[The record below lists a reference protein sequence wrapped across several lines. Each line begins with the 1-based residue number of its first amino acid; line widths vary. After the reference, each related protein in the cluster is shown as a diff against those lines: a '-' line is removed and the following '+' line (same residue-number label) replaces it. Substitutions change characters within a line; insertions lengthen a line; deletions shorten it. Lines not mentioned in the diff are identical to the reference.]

1 MLELLPPVFRQSNTT
16 FVNLRAALDDLDPL
30 VETAK
35 PATKNL
41 APFLRDLRPV
51 LTRSI
56 PVFRNLRLTVA
67 RPGFANDS
75 AELLATLP
83 AVQQRASKAFP
94 HAEGAIEAFQP
105 NLNFFRV
112 YAPDLLN
119 GLGRVGQVTGNY
131 DGNGN
136 YARVSFSDLN
146 LFERDPSTGVLEP
159 IKPSEQFNA
168 LGPPVAGQAALPGSG
183 DPARP
188 RRLEPVPRPAV
199 RRRRYQQLRMQSERS
214 AAGIMKKRSRK
225 KTLIGIGVAAAI
237 VLLIIL
243 ISGSRS
249 ENGYLVRAIFDNGS
263 FLVPGEEV
271 RVAGAS
277 VGTIQSVGVTMPGE
291 VASYENGRFTDAPGK
306 AVLVLKI
313 DDPGFQDFRQ
323 DASCEIRPQSLI
335 GEKYVDCRTTL
346 PHAAGT
352 EDNSPPLKV
361 IPDGQPGAGQH
372 LLPLQQN
379 SASVDPDLVNDI
391 QRLPYAQR
399 FRLIINELG
408 ATLAGR
414 GEDVEQAVRRA
425 NPVLR
430 DAGRLFQILSNQ
442 RDQLAQLSTNSE
454 QILEPFAEQRA
465 HVAGFLSNSGATA
478 EASAERGAELEA
490 SLKKLPGFIT
500 EFESTLRSLQGF
512 STAATPVFG
521 DLNRATPAL
530 TEATRALTPFSAA
543 ATVSLKSL
551 GASGELAGPKFA
563 EADPIVRK
571 ARNLAKSGVVP
582 TSELARFLASTNQS
596 NGFKRWS
603 T

>member
-1 MLELLPPVFRQSNTT
+1 
-16 FVNLRAALDDLDPL
+16 
-30 VETAK
+30 
-35 PATKNL
+35 
-41 APFLRDLRPV
+41 
-51 LTRSI
+51 
-56 PVFRNLRLTVA
+56 
-67 RPGFANDS
+67 
-75 AELLATLP
+75 
-83 AVQQRASKAFP
+83 
-94 HAEGAIEAFQP
+94 
-105 NLNFFRV
+105 
-112 YAPDLLN
+112 
-119 GLGRVGQVTGNY
+119 
-131 DGNGN
+131 
-136 YARVSFSDLN
+136 
-146 LFERDPSTGVLEP
+146 
-159 IKPSEQFNA
+159 
-168 LGPPVAGQAALPGSG
+168 
-183 DPARP
+183 
-188 RRLEPVPRPAV
+188 
-199 RRRRYQQLRMQSERS
+199 
-214 AAGIMKKRSRK
+214 MKKRSRK
-225 KTLIGIGVAAAI
+225 KTLIGIGVVAAI
-237 VLLIIL
+237 VLLIVL

-352 EDNSPPLKV
+352 EDKSPPLKV

-430 DAGRLFQILSNQ
+430 DAGHLFQILSNQ

-465 HVAGFLSNSGATA
+465 HVAGFFSNSGATA
-478 EASAERGAELEA
+478 EASAERGQELEA
-490 SLKKLPGFIT
+490 SLQKLPGFIT

-596 NGFKRWS
+596 NGFKSLVDLIYNGAAATSEFDEYGHFLRTLVTIVDCAEYRLSAKSGCSANFTGPNAVESSVNDPAAIMAHIEEMEAEQSGGTAAGTSSVGPPAPSLSPS
-603 T
+603 TPTGPQLGGGEGLGPGISTAPSPEELMRTLGR